1 MPRTLATAVVVAL
14 AATALSAEKQD
25 GPSTE
30 CVRIGMVSSLFR
42 DTPESV
48 VRAMMQP
55 FGALMESQT
64 GIPGQLQAGGDAAH
78 LGQLLAEGHVDIG
91 VFHGIEFGWA
101 RRKYPEFR
109 PLMIAVNQ
117 SRLLQALVLVRADA
131 DPTELSDLKGK
142 TLALPRCT
150 REHCHLFLERRCL
163 ECGQDFEHFFSAVTI
178 PAN

>member
-64 GIPGQLQAGGDAAH
+64 GIPGQLQAVVVVLDQLVDAGVHATADRAV
-78 LGQLLAEGHVDIG
+78 GRKQPHV
-91 VFHGIEFGWA
+91 
-101 RRKYPEFR
+101 R
-109 PLMIAVNQ
+109 IAVQ
-117 SRLLQALVLVRADA
+117 Q
-131 DPTELSDLKGK
+131 P
-142 TLALPRCT
+142 
-150 REHCHLFLERRCL
+150 
-163 ECGQDFEHFFSAVTI
+163 
-178 PAN
+178 